1 MGLAV
6 AENKP
11 IKKRSKREVFV
22 GKKSKPA
29 RNKISKRKPFPWK
42 LVFGAVAI
50 IGLMTFLSNP
60 IDPDSIKNGSSGN
73 AGKSGL
79 SGFSLEK

>member
-6 AENKP
+6 AEKKP
-11 IKKRSKREVFV
+11 IKKRSERQISV
-22 GKKSKPA
+22 SKDSKLA
-29 RNKISKRKPFPWK
+29 RNKVPKRKSFPWK

-60 IDPDSIKNGSSGN
+60 IDPNSIKNVSSSN
-73 AGKSGL
+73 VDKSGL